1 MEEDADIIAQH
12 LRASDELHDVIPGGK
27 MITILR
33 SIPSLY
39 ESTFGYMDKQ
49 CRIVLTKN
57 CFSKYLV
64 LTPTLAVGLREDN
77 SP

>member
-12 LRASDELHDVIPGGK
+12 LRASDELHDVIPDGK

-49 CRIVLTKN
+49 CRIVLTKKTN
-57 CFSKYLV
+57 FSV
-64 LTPTLAVGLREDN
+64 NTW
-77 SP
+77 S